1 MKNAEID
8 EGRTSIQ
15 HTPLVQPCAEEQSQP
30 QGQNRRELIKRYGK
44 YALAAGPLLLFVS
57 KAHAIHSRP

>member
-1 MKNAEID
+1 MKDTKID
-8 EGRTSIQ
+8 EHPVGNQDKPPVPI
-15 HTPLVQPCAEEQSQP
+15 CAEEQSQP
-30 QGQNRRELIKRYGK
+30 QGPNRRELIKRYGK

>member
-1 MKNAEID
+1 MNDDSQLRQPEANLEAKAEPP
-8 EGRTSIQ
+8 
-15 HTPLVQPCAEEQSQP
+15 TPDSEESDAST
-30 QGQNRRELIKRYGK
+30 RRELIKRYGK